1 MPVSI
6 DEVSAD
12 VSAPE
17 NRGSSSDKP
26 AAPSSTS
33 PSEQRR
39 QKEQLER
46 MQQRAA
52 RVCAN

>member
-6 DEVSAD
+6 DEVSAE

-17 NRGSSSDKP
+17 SRGASSDKP

-33 PSEQRR
+33 RSEQRR
-39 QKEQLER
+39 QQEQFER
-46 MQQRAA
+46 RQQRAA